1 MIRVPRKYF
10 GRCWRNKEPC
20 LVNNLKTKY
29 MHCNFSNDMVMWW
42 VINQYTVKS
51 IESDHFQLVTKQEEN
66 KDEDITGALVG

>member
-1 MIRVPRKYF
+1 
-10 GRCWRNKEPC
+10 
-20 LVNNLKTKY
+20 
-29 MHCNFSNDMVMWW
+29 MHFNFSNDMVMWW